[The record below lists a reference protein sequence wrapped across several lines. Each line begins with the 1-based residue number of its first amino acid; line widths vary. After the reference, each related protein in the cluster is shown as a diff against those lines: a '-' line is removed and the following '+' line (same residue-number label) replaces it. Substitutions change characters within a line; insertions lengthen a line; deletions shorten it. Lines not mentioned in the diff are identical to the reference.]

1 MKKGEH
7 LTIEVVDVKFPN
19 KPYGFFEQRK
29 VYPKLNC
36 IPGQTVTGR
45 IKKMKKDKTVMMRSV
60 KIS

>member
-45 IKKMKKDKTVMMRSV
+45 IKKMKKDK
-60 KIS
+60 I